1 MWSFG
6 HVPLAPFIK
15 PIGDS
20 ITDSRGMSGI
30 SPTQVRVTGHIKS
43 GSLAVSSLKTPIAEI
58 IVKIYGTAT

>member
-20 ITDSRGMSGI
+20 IMVPLGTSEI
-30 SPTQVRVTGHIKS
+30 SPTQVWVMGHIKS
-43 GSLAVSSLKTPIAEI
+43 GSLAVSTLKTPIAEI